1 LVRHAR
7 RQVKHLELSGEI
19 PDEMVDPREVIDEVV
34 RQTIIGWKQ
43 KPAKSDWLVWFY
55 PITW

>member
-1 LVRHAR
+1 
-7 RQVKHLELSGEI
+7 
-19 PDEMVDPREVIDEVV
+19 MVDPREVIDEVV